1 MQYELLVNS
10 KGVRCESESVVGFAC
25 CFYPDYHG
33 LSWERWNTIIG
44 SRSPK
49 YFMGEE
55 RNKEEFWQNVP
66 KELLAGMII
75 ELSAELVLALVV
87 DIFYHNLVLVA
98 SISFSLL
105 VTLSLFTL
113 LGAVI
118 SFLINRLKID
128 PVIASGSFV
137 TTINDAMRLLFYFSV
152 QQNML
157 HVL

>member
-1 MQYELLVNS
+1 
-10 KGVRCESESVVGFAC
+10 
-25 CFYPDYHG
+25 
-33 LSWERWNTIIG
+33 
-44 SRSPK
+44 
-49 YFMGEE
+49 MGEE